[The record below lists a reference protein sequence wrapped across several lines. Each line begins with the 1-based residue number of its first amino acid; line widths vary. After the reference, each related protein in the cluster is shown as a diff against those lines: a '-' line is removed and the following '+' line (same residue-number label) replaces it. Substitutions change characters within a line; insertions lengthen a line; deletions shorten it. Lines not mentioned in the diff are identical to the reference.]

1 MLGFSKA
8 SNSEK
13 SLPLMSEINAELI
26 MCTMRGEFELVKH
39 NQCIIKGKDFALLGH
54 DPPNQR

>member
-1 MLGFSKA
+1 
-8 SNSEK
+8 
-13 SLPLMSEINAELI
+13 MSEINAKLI
-26 MCTMRGEFELVKH
+26 MYTMRGEFELVKH